1 VSDRAHRLL
10 QDALDLPVQDR
21 ADLIAEL
28 LSSLEGEPDE
38 DVEAA
43 WAAEIERRAR
53 AALADPDGGEP
64 WETVRD
70 KLRAELDGK

>member
-1 VSDRAHRLL
+1 MSERAHKLL
-10 QDALDLPVQDR
+10 KDALGLPVQDR

-28 LSSLEGEPDE
+28 LASLEGEPDE

-53 AALADPDGGEP
+53 GALADPDGGEP
-64 WETVRD
+64 WETARD
-70 KLRAELDGK
+70 EIRDELKQG

>member
-1 VSDRAHRLL
+1 MSERAYKLL
-10 QDALDLPVQDR
+10 KDALGLPVRDR

-28 LSSLEGEPDE
+28 LASLEGEPDE

-53 AALADPDGGEP
+53 AALADPNGGED
-64 WETVRD
+64 WETARD
-70 KLRAELDGK
+70 RIRDELEQG

>member
-1 VSDRAHRLL
+1 MSERAHKLL
-10 QDALDLPVQDR
+10 RDALGLPVQER

-28 LSSLEGEPDE
+28 LSSLDGESDE

-64 WETVRD
+64 WESVRD
-70 KLRAELDGK
+70 GLLTELDGE